1 MPTTGSPRPP
11 LATGL
16 IAAIASVKLI
26 THLVTIAI
34 TPYGFHRDEFLYL
47 AMGQYLRFW
56 TMDFPP
62 LIAVLANTARALFGD
77 TLFAIRLFPALAG
90 TVLIVLAAMIAR
102 ELGGRRLAQGIAAV
116 TVLVVPVFL
125 RPAALFQPVV
135 FDQLWWTLGLLALVK
150 ISRTGEHR
158 WWLLLG
164 VAGGLGLLT
173 KFSIGFFAAGALVGL
188 LLTSQRRWLATRR
201 PYSAAALALILGGAS
216 IIGQIRLGFPV
227 AGYMSEL
234 QEAQLA
240 RVNAA
245 EFLGG
250 QVMLLGPALLLAIAG
265 LVYLFRAEPMRPYR
279 VIAWTCVTIFLLL
292 LIMRGKAYYV
302 APIYPALLAAGGV
315 ALEAASSR
323 VRRVL
328 VPAFALV
335 MLAAGI
341 VALPFGLPVVPPEP
355 MARYSAKL
363 GLTSAVTT
371 NRGVVLPLPQDYA
384 DMLGWEEMVAAVSR
398 HYQQLPQEDRAQ
410 TVIIGSNYG
419 EAGALDF
426 YGPRYG
432 LPRAIST
439 AGTYWFF
446 GPRNLPGDVAI
457 TVGIEAGELAPF
469 FRSARVLE
477 RIDDP
482 WLVPEQRDNPIVIAG
497 GPYRTLQEVWPSLA
511 EPD

>member
-1 MPTTGSPRPP
+1 MQTSVTPRPP
-11 LATGL
+11 FATGL
-16 IAAIASVKLI
+16 IAALAAVKLI
-26 THLVTIAI
+26 AHLVTIAI

-47 AMGQYLRFW
+47 AMGKYLQFW
-56 TMDFPP
+56 RMDFPP
-62 LIAVLANTARALFGD
+62 LIAILANTARAIFGD
-77 TLFAIRLFPALAG
+77 TLFSIRLFPALAG
-90 TVLIVLAAMIAR
+90 TALIVLTALIAR
-102 ELGGRRLAQGIAAV
+102 ELGGRRLAQAIAAFSALL
-116 TVLVVPVFL
+116 TPVFL

-135 FDQLWWTLGLLALVK
+135 FDQLWWTLGFLALVK
-150 ISRTGEHR
+150 IARTGGQR

-173 KFSIGFFAAGALVGL
+173 KFSIGFFATGALVGL
-188 LLTSQRRWLATRR
+188 LLTSQRRWLASRW
-201 PYSAAALALILGGAS
+201 PYVAAAIALILGGAS
-216 IIGQIRLGFPV
+216 IVGQIRLGFPV

-240 RVNAA
+240 RVTAA

-265 LVYLFRAEPMRPYR
+265 LVYLFRAEAMRLYR
-279 VIAWTCVTIFLLL
+279 VVAWTCVTIFLLL

-384 DMLGWEEMVAAVSR
+384 DMLGWEEMVATVSR
-398 HYQQLPQEDRAQ
+398 HYQQLPREDRAQ
-410 TVIIGSNYG
+410 AVIIGSNYG

-446 GPRNLPGDVAI
+446 GPGDLPGDVAI
-457 TVGIEAGELAPF
+457 TVGVEAEELAPF
-469 FRSARVLE
+469 FRSARLLE

>member
-1 MPTTGSPRPP
+1 MQAADAPRPP
-11 LATGL
+11 LAVGL
-16 IAAIASVKLI
+16 VASIAGIKLL
-26 THLVTIAI
+26 THLITIAI
-34 TPYGFHRDEFLYL
+34 TPYGIHRDEFLYL

-56 TMDFPP
+56 SMDFPP

-77 TLFAIRLFPALAG
+77 TLFAIRLLPAVAG
-90 TVLIVLAAMIAR
+90 TALIVLAAMIAR
-102 ELGGRRLAQGIAAV
+102 ELGGRRLAQGIAAF
-116 TVLVVPVFL
+116 TVLLVPVFL

-135 FDQLWWTLGLLALVK
+135 FDQLWWTLGFLALVK
-150 ISRTGEHR
+150 ISRTGEPR

-164 VAGGLGLLT
+164 AAGGLGLLT
-173 KFSIGFFAAGALVGL
+173 KFSVGFFAVGVLAGL
-188 LLTSQRRWLATRR
+188 LLTPQRRWLASRW
-201 PYSAAALALILGGAS
+201 PYATAALALIIGSAS
-216 IIGQIRLGFPV
+216 VAGQIRLGFPV
-227 AGYMSEL
+227 AGYMGEL

-250 QVMLLGPALLLAIAG
+250 QLMLLGPALLLAIAG
-265 LVYLFRAEPMRPYR
+265 LIHLFRAQTMQPYR
-279 VIAWTCVTIFLLL
+279 IVGWTCVTIFVLLL
-292 LIMRGKAYYV
+292 VMRGKPYYV

-315 ALEAASSR
+315 SLEAVSSGL
-323 VRRVL
+323 RRVL
-328 VPAFALV
+328 VPAFVVV

-341 VALPFGLPVVPPEP
+341 VGLPFGLPVVRPEP
-355 MARYSAKL
+355 MARYSVKL

-398 HYQQLPQEDRAQ
+398 HYHQLPREDRALA
-410 TVIIGSNYG
+410 VIIGSNYG

-446 GPRNLPGDVAI
+446 GPGDLPGDVAI

-511 EPD
+511 QPD